1 MLSIQDVYSKIKY
14 NVMIQ
19 SEVRLS
25 EKKPTHYTNHNDF
38 ATLSAEAAI
47 IHLELKSMCD
57 SVGDVCSFS
66 IKASINTLYSTLI
79 FKFSGR
85 GDRLLFFISVKV
97 SMPPLVF
104 CCFHVLFCSLHMY
117 GSLMVNCALYS
128 IKWP

>member
-1 MLSIQDVYSKIKY
+1 MLYIWDVYYKTKY
-14 NVMIQ
+14 NVIIQ
-19 SEVRLS
+19 SEARLYQ
-25 EKKPTHYTNHNDF
+25 KKSTHYTNHNNF

-47 IHLELKSMCD
+47 IHLELKSKCD

-104 CCFHVLFCSLHMY
+104 CCFFVLFCSLHVY
-117 GSLMVNCALYS
+117 GSLMVNCALY
-128 IKWP
+128 